1 MAGGGGRWRA
11 AGTSKR
17 EEGGFYRP
25 GHVRKGGST
34 TTNGHRGH
42 NMGGKA
48 VGDVRK
54 AGGQWRKAVRAP
66 ACGRQPRGTGLGGG
80 HASPTLGA

>member
-1 MAGGGGRWRA
+1 
-11 AGTSKR
+11 
-17 EEGGFYRP
+17 
-25 GHVRKGGST
+25 
-34 TTNGHRGH
+34 
-42 NMGGKA
+42 MGGKA